1 MLTVLKSQDRN
12 RVEEVRAADLFREK
26 QKLTQNQNYPLLR
39 LMTIITI
46 IMIIINI
53 IIMINVQHP
62 V

>member
-39 LMTIITI
+39 LIIITI

>member
-39 LMTIITI
+39 LMTIII

>member
-39 LMTIITI
+39 LY
-46 IMIIINI
+46 N
-53 IIMINVQHP
+53 NNNNNDNN
-62 V
+62 

>member
-39 LMTIITI
+39 LITIIT

>member
-46 IMIIINI
+46 MIIINI

>member
-39 LMTIITI
+39 LMTIII
-46 IMIIINI
+46 IMIIMNI

>member
-26 QKLTQNQNYPLLR
+26 QKLTQNQNHPLLR
-39 LMTIITI
+39 LMTIIT

>member
-12 RVEEVRAADLFREK
+12 RVEEVRAPDLFREK

-39 LMTIITI
+39 LITIIT